1 MKVKPLLQSIS
12 PYTFLEDYL
21 QACGVEN
28 VDEYLNA
35 EFEVMDSPWDYP
47 NMKEAVDSL
56 EKAINNKEKIG
67 VLIDSDAD
75 GNLSAALIT
84 KFLYRFVED
93 EDIEFFI
100 HTGKGH
106 GLVQSKEEDIVQQ
119 VIDSGVS
126 LLIAPD
132 SSTNDK
138 EQCQWLKSNGVD
150 VLILDHHEITTPN
163 PYAIIINHHLGKGL
177 NTSLSGTGVTH
188 KFVQACAES
197 WDIELGDLYYDL
209 VATSIISDA
218 CDLTTLENRAYVKY
232 GFEHI
237 TDPMLE
243 LMFTK
248 FNRKGN
254 NPIGVSW
261 GTAPPINSLCRGDD
275 QQAKEDFFMALI
287 GKGDM
292 DEGISLA
299 RKAHNEQSKIVKTIY
314 EEIEPDLDQSHKVV
328 IGYTTEE
335 YKGYTGLIA
344 NKITGNFGKPALVLR
359 ELNSTTWSGSLRS
372 PVDIADKINESKLAN
387 CQGHLSAAGIFLK
400 KSNLNRLIKW
410 FDALPLDTDPERQVT
425 AILKPNQVTLPLC
438 HACSDDMVLWGSSEG
453 NKIVQPKFYLEFETS
468 PSDAQVFVKKTTTL
482 KIVKDGVSFIKF
494 QCDKDTASLLQQEHC
509 KVSMIVTLSVNE
521 WNGVESPQAMIENWE
536 IEKIE
541 EKDISEESWADLF

>member
-1 MKVKPLLQSIS
+1 MKVKPLLKSIEPS
-12 PYTFLEDYL
+12 NFLSQYL
-21 QACGVEN
+21 QALGIQD
-28 VDEYLNA
+28 VDKYLNA
-35 EFEVMDSPWDYP
+35 GLDVMDSPLDYP
-47 NMKEAVDSL
+47 NMKEGVERL
-56 EKAINNKEKIG
+56 RKAIDNGEKIG
-67 VLIDSDAD
+67 VLIDPDVD
-75 GNLSAALIT
+75 GQLSAALIV
-84 KFLYRFVED
+84 KFLLRFTNNLAY
-93 EDIEFFI
+93 FF
-100 HTGKGH
+100 HVGKGH
-106 GLVQSKEEDIVQQ
+106 GLVQNKEEDIPQQ
-119 VIDSGVS
+119 VLDSGVS

-132 SSTNDK
+132 SSTNDAP
-138 EQCQWLKSNGVD
+138 QCQWLKSNGVD
-150 VLILDHHEITTPN
+150 VIICDHHEVTTQN
-163 PYAIIINHHLGKGL
+163 PYAIIINHHLGEGL
-177 NTSLSGTGVTH
+177 NTALSGTGVTH
-188 KFVQACAES
+188 KFAISCAES
-197 WDIELGDLYYDL
+197 CGIDISDLYYDL
-209 VATSIISDA
+209 VATSIISDV

-243 LMFTK
+243 LMFAK

-275 QQAKEDFFMALI
+275 QQAKIDFFMALV

-292 DEGISLA
+292 DNGVSVA

-314 EEIEPDLDQSHKVV
+314 EEIEPDLDRRHKVM

-372 PVDIADKINESKLAN
+372 PVDIADKINESKLAK

-410 FDALPLDTDPERQVT
+410 FDTLPLDTNPERQVT
-425 AILKPNQVTLPLC
+425 AILKPNQITLPLC
-438 HACSDDMVLWGSSEG
+438 HACSDDMVLWGASDG
-453 NKIVQPKFYLEFETS
+453 NKIGQPKFYLEFETS
-468 PSDAQVFVKKTTTL
+468 PSNVQVFVKKTTTV
-482 KIVKDGVSFIKF
+482 KIAKDGVSFLKF
-494 QCDKDTASLLQQEHC
+494 QCDDKTAQLLQRERC
-509 KVSMIVTLSVNE
+509 KVEMIVTLDVNV
-521 WNGVESPQAMIENWE
+521 WNDVESPQGIIDTWE

-541 EKDISEESWADLF
+541 EDGFNFDDLF

>member
-1 MKVKPLLQSIS
+1 MKVKPLLQSVD
-12 PYTFLEDYL
+12 PFNFLVQYL
-21 QACGVEN
+21 QALGIQDVYK
-28 VDEYLNA
+28 YLSA
-35 EFEVMDSPWDYP
+35 DLSVCDSPWLYP
-47 NMKEAVDSL
+47 NMQEGVERLKR
-56 EKAINNKEKIG
+56 AIDDGEKIG
-67 VLIDSDAD
+67 VLVDADCD

-84 KFLYRFVED
+84 KFLLRFTNNLAY
-93 EDIEFFI
+93 FF
-100 HTGKGH
+100 HVGKGH
-106 GLVQSKEEDIVQQ
+106 GLVQNKEEDIPQQ
-119 VIDSGVS
+119 VLDSGVS

-132 SSTNDK
+132 SSTNDAP
-138 EQCQWLKSNGVD
+138 QCQWLKSNGVE
-150 VLILDHHEITTPN
+150 VIICDHHEVTTPN
-163 PYAIIINHHLGKGL
+163 PYAVIINHHLGKGL
-177 NTSLSGTGVTH
+177 NTALSGTGVTQ
-188 KFVQACAES
+188 KLVQGCAES
-197 WDIELGDLYYDL
+197 WNIDLGDLYYDL
-209 VATSIISDA
+209 VATSIISDV

-261 GTAPPINSLCRGDD
+261 GTAPPINSLCRGDN
-275 QQAKEDFFMALI
+275 QQAKIDFFMALV

-292 DEGISLA
+292 DEGISIA
-299 RKAHNEQSKIVKTIY
+299 RKAHNEQTKIVKTIY
-314 EEIEPDLDQSHKVV
+314 QEIEPDLDQSHKVV

-344 NKITGNFGKPALVLR
+344 NKIIGNFGKPALVLR

-372 PVDIADKINESKLAN
+372 PVDIADKINESKLAK

-425 AILKPNQVTLPLC
+425 AILKPKQITLPLC

-453 NKIVQPKFYLEFETS
+453 NRIVQPKFYLEFETS
-468 PSDAQVFVKKTTTL
+468 PNDIQVFVKKTTTV
-482 KIVKDGVSFIKF
+482 KITKDDVSFLKF
-494 QCDKDTASLLQQEHC
+494 QCDDDTAQLLQKERC
-509 KVSMIVTLSVNE
+509 KVSMVATLAVNE
-521 WNGVESPQAMIENWE
+521 WNGVENPQATVEEWE
-536 IEKIE
+536 ISAVENNSV
-541 EKDISEESWADLF
+541 SEEDWMDLF

>member
-1 MKVKPLLQSIS
+1 MCIRDRS
-12 PYTFLEDYL
+12 TFLQDYL
-21 QACGVEN
+21 QACGVED
-28 VDEYLNA
+28 VDKYLNA
-35 EFEVMDSPWDYP
+35 GLDVMDNPWDYP
-47 NMKEAVDSL
+47 NMQEGVERL
-56 EKAINNKEKIG
+56 RKAIDENESIG
-67 VLIDSDAD
+67 VLVDCDVD

-84 KFLYRFVED
+84 KFLFQFTD
-93 EDIEFFI
+93 DIEFFF
-100 HTGKGH
+100 HVAKAH
-106 GLVQSKEEDIVQQ
+106 GLTQNKEEDIVQQ
-119 VIDSGVS
+119 VLNTGVS
-126 LLIAPD
+126 LLIVPD
-132 SSTNDK
+132 AGSNDAI
-138 EQCQWLKSNGVD
+138 QCSVLKASGTD
-150 VLILDHHEITTPN
+150 TLILDHHEITTPN
-163 PYAIIINHHLGKGL
+163 LHAIIINHHLGQGL
-177 NTSLSGTGVTH
+177 NTALSGTGVTH
-188 KFVQACAES
+188 KFVQSCAES
-197 WDIELGDLYYDL
+197 WNIDLGNLYYDL
-209 VATSIISDA
+209 VATSIISDV

-261 GTAPPINSLCRGDD
+261 GTAPPINSLCRGDN
-275 QQAKEDFFMALI
+275 QQAKIDFFMALI

-314 EEIEPDLDQSHKVV
+314 EEIEPDLDQRHKMV

-359 ELNSTTWSGSLRS
+359 ELNPTMFSGSLRS
-372 PVDIADKINESKLAN
+372 PVDIADKINESKLAK

-410 FDALPLDTDPERQVT
+410 FDGLPLDTDPERQVT
-425 AILKPNQVTLPLC
+425 AILKPNQITLPLC

-453 NKIVQPKFYLEFETS
+453 NKIVQPNFYLEFETS
-468 PSDAQVFVKKTTTL
+468 PSDIQVFVKKTTTV
-482 KIVKDGVSFIKF
+482 KITKGNVSFLKF
-494 QCDKDTASLLQQEHC
+494 QCDDETASLLQKERC
-509 KVSMIVTLSVNE
+509 KVAMIVTLNVNV
-521 WNGVESPQAMIENWE
+521 WNDVESPQGTVESWE

-541 EKDISEESWADLF
+541 EDGFNWEDLFE

>member
-1 MKVKPLLQSIS
+1 MKVRPLIESIDPS
-12 PYTFLEDYL
+12 TFLQDYL

-35 EFEVMDSPWDYP
+35 GLDVMDSPWDYP
-47 NMKEAVDSL
+47 NMKEGVRRL
-56 EKAINNKEKIG
+56 KEAIECDEKIG
-67 VLIDSDAD
+67 VLVDCDVD
-75 GNLSAALIT
+75 GNLSAALVA
-84 KFLYRFVED
+84 KFLLRFTNNLVY
-93 EDIEFFI
+93 FF
-100 HTGKGH
+100 HVAKGH
-106 GLVQSKEEDIVQQ
+106 GLVQNKEEDIPQQ
-119 VIDSGVS
+119 VLDSGVS

-132 SSTNDK
+132 SSTNDAS
-138 EQCQWLKSNGVD
+138 QCQWLKSNGVD
-150 VLILDHHEITTPN
+150 VIICDHHEVTTPN
-163 PYAIIINHHLGKGL
+163 PYAIIINHHLGEGL
-177 NTSLSGTGVTH
+177 NTALSGCGVTF
-188 KFVQACAES
+188 KFAQACAET
-197 WDIELGDLYYDL
+197 WNIDLGNLYYDL
-209 VATSIISDA
+209 VATSIISDV

-254 NPIGVSW
+254 NPIGISW

-275 QQAKEDFFMALI
+275 QQAKIDFFMALI
-287 GKGDM
+287 GKSDM
-292 DEGISLA
+292 EEGIA
-299 RKAHNEQSKIVKTIY
+299 IAGKAHNEQTKIVKTIY
-314 EEIEPDLDQSHKVV
+314 QEIEPDLDQSHKVV

-344 NKITGNFGKPALVLR
+344 NKITGNFGKPSLVLR

-372 PVDIADKINESKLAN
+372 PVDIADKINESKLAK
-387 CQGHLSAAGIFLK
+387 CQGHLAACGIFLK

-410 FDALPLDTDPERQVT
+410 FDALPLDTNPERQVT
-425 AILKPNQVTLPLC
+425 AILKPSQVTLPLC

-468 PSDAQVFVKKTTTL
+468 PNDIQVFVKKTTTV
-482 KIVKDGVSFIKF
+482 KIIKDDVSFLKF
-494 QCDKDTASLLQQEHC
+494 QCDDETAQLLQRERC
-509 KVSMIVTLSVNE
+509 KVEMIVTLSVNE
-521 WNGVESPQAMIENWE
+521 WNGVESPQAIIEAWE

-541 EKDISEESWADLF
+541 EDGFNWEDLFE

>member
-1 MKVKPLLQSIS
+1 M
-12 PYTFLEDYL
+12 
-21 QACGVEN
+21 
-28 VDEYLNA
+28 
-35 EFEVMDSPWDYP
+35 
-47 NMKEAVDSL
+47 
-56 EKAINNKEKIG
+56 
-67 VLIDSDAD
+67 SDCD

-84 KFLYRFVED
+84 KFLLRFTNNLAY
-93 EDIEFFI
+93 FF
-100 HTGKGH
+100 HVGKGH
-106 GLVQSKEEDIVQQ
+106 GLVQNKEEDIPQQ
-119 VIDSGVS
+119 VLESGVS

-132 SSTNDK
+132 SSTNDAP
-138 EQCQWLKSNGVD
+138 QCQWLKSNGVD
-150 VLILDHHEITTPN
+150 CLVLDHHEVTTPN
-163 PYAIIINHHLGKGL
+163 PYAIIINHHLGEGL
-177 NTSLSGTGVTH
+177 NTALSGCGVTF
-188 KFVQACAES
+188 KFVQSCAES
-197 WDIELGDLYYDL
+197 WSIDLGDLYYDL
-209 VATSIISDA
+209 VATSIISDV
-218 CDLTTLENRAYVKY
+218 CDLTTLENRAYIKY
-232 GFEHI
+232 GFDHI
-237 TDPMLE
+237 TDPMLD

-275 QQAKEDFFMALI
+275 QQAKMDFFMALI

-292 DEGISLA
+292 DEGISIA

-372 PVDIADKINESKLAN
+372 PVDIADKINESKLAK
-387 CQGHLSAAGIFLK
+387 CQGHLAACGIFLK

-410 FDALPLDTDPERQVT
+410 FDTLPLDTDPERQVT
-425 AILKPNQVTLPLC
+425 AILKPNQITLPLC

-468 PSDAQVFVKKTTTL
+468 PNDIQVFVKKTTTV
-482 KIVKDGVSFIKF
+482 KITKDDVSFLKF
-494 QCDKDTASLLQQEHC
+494 QCDDKTAQLLQKERC
-509 KVSMIVTLSVNE
+509 KVAMIVTLGVNI
-521 WNGVESPQAMIENWE
+521 WNDVESPQGMV
-536 IEKIE
+536 
-541 EKDISEESWADLF
+541 ESWEVEKVEEDGFNFDALF